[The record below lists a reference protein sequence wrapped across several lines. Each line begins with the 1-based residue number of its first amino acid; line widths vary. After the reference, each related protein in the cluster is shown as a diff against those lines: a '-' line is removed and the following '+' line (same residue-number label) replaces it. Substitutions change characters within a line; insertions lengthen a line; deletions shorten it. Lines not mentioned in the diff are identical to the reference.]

1 MYSGV
6 SRRRLNT
13 FTVFTALPWVAWWHW
28 RKPLVPLRRIA
39 SIFPWVHI
47 STLKLGCSGLGSPPT
62 TSCDA
67 TNGYEGGRIL
77 CSLKSFAQAAS
88 DSGPL
93 PPAPPPP
100 FFQPPTTLLSS
111 HLISKRPLTLL
122 SLNPSRSE
130 KKLSALKVSYYHKS
144 VSPIS
149 AYSCFTLPYSSNE
162 APQSRI
168 EGSTP
173 PLAKDGEE
181 RNFQMTEKNRIM
193 LRETR
198 HLTKREWFWRIKIF
212 WRKGCLCICTAI
224 ITRTTV
230 SGTELGRTEKDSY
243 DRLWSNLADC
253 TGFWMLNL

>member
-1 MYSGV
+1 MYSDI
-6 SRRRLNT
+6 SRRRVNI
-13 FTVFTALPWVAWWHW
+13 FTVFTALPWIARWPW

-39 SIFPWVHI
+39 SIFHWHHI

-168 EGSTP
+168 EEFTP
-173 PLAKDGEE
+173 RPGKGWWREKFPHDRK
-181 RNFQMTEKNRIM
+181 RNII

-198 HLTKREWFWRIKIF
+198 QLTKREWFWCTKIF
-212 WRKGCLCICTAI
+212 DKRRMFMHLYG
-224 ITRTTV
+224 
-230 SGTELGRTEKDSY
+230 E
-243 DRLWSNLADC
+243 
-253 TGFWMLNL
+253 